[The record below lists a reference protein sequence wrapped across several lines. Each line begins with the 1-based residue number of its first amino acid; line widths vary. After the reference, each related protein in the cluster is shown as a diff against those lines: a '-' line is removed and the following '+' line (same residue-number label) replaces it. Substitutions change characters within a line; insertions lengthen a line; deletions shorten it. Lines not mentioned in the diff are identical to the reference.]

1 MIKDAEIHQIRGSPP
16 SLWHLSNAQ
25 TGSIPWQ
32 SFFVLIFTQR
42 SLRIQ
47 LEIHQLRRIQCDDH
61 LPLVRCRRNDCLTG
75 RSRPLVYAI
84 CCSDMSQP
92 MRIDLEESR
101 RTELLHSEGRM
112 IGDETSVID
121 FFDGLA
127 NREDKS
133 TVGEGKNDV
142 GIEFI

>member
-1 MIKDAEIHQIRGSPP
+1 
-16 SLWHLSNAQ
+16 
-25 TGSIPWQ
+25 
-32 SFFVLIFTQR
+32 
-42 SLRIQ
+42 
-47 LEIHQLRRIQCDDH
+47 
-61 LPLVRCRRNDCLTG
+61 
-75 RSRPLVYAI
+75 
-84 CCSDMSQP
+84 

-127 NREDKS
+127 NREYKS